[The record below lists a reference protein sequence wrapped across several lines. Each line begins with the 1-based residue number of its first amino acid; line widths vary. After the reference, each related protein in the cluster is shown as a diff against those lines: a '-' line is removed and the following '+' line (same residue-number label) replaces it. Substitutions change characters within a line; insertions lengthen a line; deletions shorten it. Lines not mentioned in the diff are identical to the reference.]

1 MSLLLVLV
9 LLLSAALSLEA
20 ADRFSASPH
29 DLTNKK
35 ILMVSIAFRGHAI
48 PLMNLGAELADRG
61 YDIVFASHAEAQP
74 WFDEILAERRGSMHP
89 SNGTATFVSLGKF
102 PYPETTLRSNLAFAC
117 EEQTHIWGM
126 LHLLNTIYMP
136 LVRPMQ
142 NALLTLFDNMAAND
156 EMPRLAVVDA
166 GSVGALHA
174 TKARKLR
181 TIINAPSLL
190 VDINLG
196 TEAGSYGASIPAFG
210 TGFSTRMS
218 ILDRVANLL
227 FTRFLSVVFMP
238 FFSYYNGL
246 AEELGIPAL
255 QGQNDFFAAYP
266 TIVNTAYGIA
276 FPIRTPPTVHPVGPL
291 LPPAAM
297 NRSALR
303 SPLLL
308 DAWLSQDEARVA
320 YVNLGSMTTMAQARI
335 EAIVAGLTHPSM
347 RVLWMLPSH
356 YRAALP
362 ADIPPS
368 FRAKTLGGL
377 DHYKVLA
384 HDAVKVVV
392 SHCGMAAAQEALYFG
407 KPVVCL
413 PLFADQNDVSM
424 RIAEFG
430 AGEIIPSTDVTPDTL
445 SASALS
451 IIDRHEYAARAQM
464 LGERIRRAG
473 SSHRAASV
481 VEQIAELGDDAARM
495 AHVQLPWHREN
506 HLDVLLVLLAF
517 VFTGAALVRI
527 VAVCVT
533 RSVVK
538 WLARVAPEVL
548 APVQPSTPERA
559 DRELDGA
566 EGAPSPSSEMGSRSS
581 RELSQGPE

>member
-117 EEQTHIWGM
+117 EEQTHIRGM
-126 LHLLNTIYMP
+126 LHLLNTIYKP

-166 GSVGALHA
+166 GERGRPPRDQSEKAAHHHQCALAPRRHQLGHGGRIVRRIDPRIWNRLFHPHVNTGPRRQLALHA
-174 TKARKLR
+174 LPLR
-181 TIINAPSLL
+181 RIHAILL
-190 VDINLG
+190 VLQRPRRR
-196 TEAGSYGASIPAFG
+196 AWHPRASGSKRFFCGVPYNRQHRIRYSVSHTHASHGASCR
-210 TGFSTRMS
+210 TS
-218 ILDRVANLL
+218 
-227 FTRFLSVVFMP
+227 
-238 FFSYYNGL
+238 
-246 AEELGIPAL
+246 
-255 QGQNDFFAAYP
+255 AASSC
-266 TIVNTAYGIA
+266 NEQ
-276 FPIRTPPTVHPVGPL
+276 IR
-291 LPPAAM
+291 
-297 NRSALR
+297 LR
-303 SPLLL
+303 SPLPPR
-308 DAWLSQDEARVA
+308 RVA
-320 YVNLGSMTTMAQARI
+320 KPRRGTRRVRESRQHDDYGSSAHRSDRSWIDASVDARI
-335 EAIVAGLTHPSM
+335 VDAS
-347 RVLWMLPSH
+347 SH

-362 ADIPPS
+362 ADIPF

-548 APVQPSTPERA
+548 APCAAKYSRKGRQGIGWRRGRA
-559 DRELDGA
+559 VAIL
-566 EGAPSPSSEMGSRSS
+566 
-581 RELSQGPE
+581 